1 MLCTVKYIHTCALG
15 TGFKLVCHIIMTMI
29 LYDAIVFFIKNISY
43 IKFSCWILILHFQ
56 QKHTRNFVHNHNLLT
71 TTNANKLF
79 HFHFFNCIKIYI
91 QTFQEHPSPRSLQ
104 YTIGNPQTPTNFF
117 NLLALIGQGSPWV
130 CDAFSCCPSLKRAGN
145 LRRKTI
151 VR

>member
-1 MLCTVKYIHTCALG
+1 MYRQIHTHLCIRHRVQTSMSYHNDHDTLW
-15 TGFKLVCHIIMTMI
+15 CNS
-29 LYDAIVFFIKNISY
+29 FFINNISY
-43 IKFSCWILILHFQ
+43 IKFSCWILILLFQ

-79 HFHFFNCIKIYI
+79 HFHFLNCIKIYI

-104 YTIGNPQTPTNFF
+104 YTIGNPQTPTIFF

-130 CDAFSCCPSLKRAGN
+130 CDAFPCCPSLKRAGN